1 MYNKH
6 LDAFL
11 MAADCGSFTKAAEKL
26 FISPNALIKQI
37 PSTCWSKLE
46 LTLFAHQSRHCA
58 DRSGQEHLPRCPP
71 HHTDFEMYGNRPHPW
86 GRKTA
91 RDTARQLAHV
101 SCPPHRQSMAGRQRG
116 ASAHQAANCA
126 NGRQQK

>member
-37 PSTCWSKLE
+37 NLLEAKLE
-46 LTLFAHQSRHCA
+46 LTQI
-58 DRSGQEHLPRCPP
+58 
-71 HHTDFEMYGNRPHPW
+71 
-86 GRKTA
+86 GR
-91 RDTARQLAHV
+91 AHV
-101 SCPPHRQSMAGRQRG
+101 
-116 ASAHQAANCA
+116 
-126 NGRQQK
+126 